1 MLALEPDDR
10 LSASEVQAMLST
22 PAFRAPWDPATS
34 TGDITTI
41 AGSPS
46 KLRGSAAD
54 ETRVRPP
61 GVSVM
66 TRQPTTN
73 VANVRR
79 GWRALA
85 IASVVIVVGA
95 AIAYA
100 VGTNDHHPPPTSTT
114 LPTTTVAPTTTT
126 TTLPSPSHALTKLVN
141 DVVTGETARLIGPQV
156 GQSLSMGAQQAV
168 IDAGNGNAN
177 LAATDL
183 QQVATTIAT
192 GVSGG
197 HIAKANG
204 VLLQGDLT
212 TLAKALG
219 LPAAATPSSTT
230 STTSTTTTLTGFNG
244 NGGGPGN
251 NGNGRGP
258 GN

>member
-1 MLALEPDDR
+1 
-10 LSASEVQAMLST
+10 
-22 PAFRAPWDPATS
+22 
-34 TGDITTI
+34 
-41 AGSPS
+41 
-46 KLRGSAAD
+46 
-54 ETRVRPP
+54 
-61 GVSVM
+61 M
-66 TRQPTTN
+66 TRSPTTN
-73 VANVRR
+73 VVNVRR

-95 AIAYA
+95 AIAFA
-100 VGTNDHHPPPTSTT
+100 FGTNNHHPPPTSTT

-126 TTLPSPSHALTKLVN
+126 TTLPSPSHALTKLIN
-141 DVVTGETARLIGPQV
+141 DVVAGQTARLIGPQV

-168 IDAGNGNAN
+168 VDAGNGNAD

-204 VLLQGDLT
+204 VILQSDLT

-219 LPAAATPSSTT
+219 LGAAATPSSTT
-230 STTSTTTTLTGFNG
+230 TSTSTSTTFNGNGNGNG
-244 NGGGPGN
+244 NGGGPA
-251 NGNGRGP
+251 NGLP
-258 GN
+258 